1 MFHIVIGIDNAN
13 PTENTS
19 MSVGQVVLGTK
30 QNRTFIFSDMN
41 IIKQFLVMINK
52 IN

>member
-19 MSVGQVVLGTK
+19 MSIGQVVLGTK
-30 QNRTFIFSDMN
+30 QNFYLFRHEHN
-41 IIKQFLVMINK
+41 
-52 IN
+52 